1 MLVLISKAK
10 IEVDLNFKRKA
21 FLKSTIQN
29 FLSYFVSIEYCFEKS
44 TVDLLFFQFILSTLL
59 T

>member
-1 MLVLISKAK
+1 MSNTKK
-10 IEVDLNFKRKA
+10 EVDLNFKRKA

-44 TVDLLFFQFILSTLL
+44 TIDLLFFQFILSPLL